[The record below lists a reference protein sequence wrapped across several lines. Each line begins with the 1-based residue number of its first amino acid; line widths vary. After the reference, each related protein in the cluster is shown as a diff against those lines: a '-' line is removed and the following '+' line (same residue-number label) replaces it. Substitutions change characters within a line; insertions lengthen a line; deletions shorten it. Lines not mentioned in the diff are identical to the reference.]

1 MKFFR
6 EGIINLQMVTSTV
19 SQTKVR
25 VTIPRKK
32 LADFCN
38 RWKVTEL
45 AFFGSVLRN
54 DFRPDSDID
63 LLVSFSPRAKISL
76 FDLVRMQNELKEIF
90 GREVDLVERRAIENS
105 ENYIRRKSILSNTKV
120 IYAAR

>member
-1 MKFFR
+1 MKISR

-19 SQTKVR
+19 SLTKVR

-32 LADFCN
+32 LAEFCN

-45 AFFGSVLRN
+45 ALFGSVLRN

-90 GREVDLVERRAIENS
+90 GRDVDLVERRAIENS

>member
-1 MKFFR
+1 
-6 EGIINLQMVTSTV
+6 MVTSTV

-76 FDLVRMQNELKEIF
+76 FDLVRMQSELKEIF
-90 GREVDLVERRAIENS
+90 GRKVDLVERRAIENS